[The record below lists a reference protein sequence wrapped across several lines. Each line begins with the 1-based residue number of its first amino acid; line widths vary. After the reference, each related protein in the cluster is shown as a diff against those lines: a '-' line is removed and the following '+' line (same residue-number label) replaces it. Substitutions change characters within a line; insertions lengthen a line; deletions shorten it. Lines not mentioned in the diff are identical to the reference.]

1 MKELGEMEK
10 VNSQLSSAIE
20 EVTREH
26 REKAEVSDN
35 IYTQIDHIIFPL
47 ENKLPTTVVKC
58 FFTLKLPSKSLLEFR
73 LSCTVHEEF
82 RKLKKILLWLLAN
95 WLDQFLCWMGVGRVL
110 MYY

>member
-1 MKELGEMEK
+1 M
-10 VNSQLSSAIE
+10 NSELSSAIE

-35 IYTQIDHIIFPL
+35 IYTQIDHIIFP
-47 ENKLPTTVVKC
+47 TTVVKC

-73 LSCTVHEEF
+73 LSCTIHEEF

-95 WLDQFLCWMGVGRVL
+95 WLDHFLCWIGVGRVL